1 LHTLLNIIELQ
12 REETEQ
18 ICEMARSMLIE
29 KEMLV
34 ILWAEAVNTAVYIQN
49 RCYTTS
55 VIEKTLF
62 EAFT

>member
-1 LHTLLNIIELQ
+1 
-12 REETEQ
+12 
-18 ICEMARSMLIE
+18 MARSMLIE

>member
-1 LHTLLNIIELQ
+1 MELQ
-12 REETEQ
+12 RGETEQ

-34 ILWAEAVNTAVYIQN
+34 IFREKAVNTAVYIQN
-49 RCYTTS
+49 RCYTTL